1 MASGPTVATVHTVAY
16 VTAWRIGA
24 VTLGGGP
31 MQLGDAVGA
40 ATLTAPSGVATDTGN
55 VRITSP

>member
-1 MASGPTVATVHTVAY
+1 VHTVAY